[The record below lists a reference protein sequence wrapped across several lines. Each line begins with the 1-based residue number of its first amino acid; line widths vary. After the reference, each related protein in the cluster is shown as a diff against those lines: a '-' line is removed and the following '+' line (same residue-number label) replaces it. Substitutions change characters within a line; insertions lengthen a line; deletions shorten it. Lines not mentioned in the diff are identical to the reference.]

1 MYFTATDTTTTEK
14 WSLQII
20 KLFVK
25 RKGNFFKNRSYG
37 RRKMRMNSNKIST
50 NLNYYTIVRM
60 RRFAMGVTAEKF
72 RGVTEI
78 IA

>member
-1 MYFTATDTTTTEK
+1 
-14 WSLQII
+14 
-20 KLFVK
+20 
-25 RKGNFFKNRSYG
+25 
-37 RRKMRMNSNKIST
+37 MNSNKIST

-60 RRFAMGVTAEKF
+60 RRFAMEVTAEKF